1 MSYAGCE
8 KTWRKLK
15 CLLLSERIQSEKAE
29 YCIIRIMCH
38 FGKSKNFED
47 SKKKKN
53 KQTSSCQELG
63 IREGINMWSTE
74 DLGAMRIL

>member
-29 YCIIRIMCH
+29 YCITPIMCH

-47 SKKKKN
+47 SKKK
-53 KQTSSCQELG
+53 QTSSYQELG

-74 DLGAMRIL
+74 DLGAVRIH